1 MSDGSTDPKMKVLAG
16 RYRIIRSLGRGGIGK
31 VFLVQDLETGEDL
44 ALKMLRTKYQD
55 NSKVIARFAREVNA
69 IRQLNHPGIV
79 KMYDAKRDGDLLFYT
94 MEYVDG
100 KTLRSW
106 LTERRQLKVDSVV
119 RVLSLIAHALEHAHQ
134 ITTHRDLS
142 PENVMVMRDGSIRI
156 LDFGLA
162 KLEDSYD
169 GLTMVGVTLG
179 KLSYSSP
186 EQRRSAADVDCRAD
200 IYSMGV
206 MFYEMLTGKLP
217 KGRPLKQFRADLP
230 AYFTEFYE
238 KATAENRD
246 ERFQTAREFRHALLD
261 VWKWYTGEEEPQS
274 FSAEEGTPVPL
285 QSTSSEYEGVVAG
298 ARAGVFVRWMEWL
311 KSLFRRGRG
320 RA

>member
-1 MSDGSTDPKMKVLAG
+1 VQPEESTDPKMKVLAG
-16 RYRIIRSLGRGGIGK
+16 RYRILRSLGRGGIGK
-31 VFLVQDLETGEDL
+31 VFLVQDLESGNEL

-79 KMYDAKRDGDLLFYT
+79 KIYDAKRDGDLLFYT
-94 MEYVDG
+94 MEYIEG
-100 KTLRSW
+100 KSLREW
-106 LTERRQLKVDSVV
+106 LTERRRLQVDSVV
-119 RVLSLIAHALEHAHQ
+119 RVLSLLAHALEHAHK

-142 PENVMVMRDGSIRI
+142 PENVMVMRDGSIRV

-179 KLSYSSP
+179 KLSYSAP
-186 EQRRSAADVDCRAD
+186 EQRRSAADVDSRAD

-217 KGRPLKQFRADLP
+217 KDRPLKQFRPELP
-230 AYFTEFYE
+230 PYFTAFYE
-238 KATAENRD
+238 KATADDRD
-246 ERFQTAREFRHALLD
+246 ARFQTAREFRFALLEL
-261 VWKWYTGEEEPQS
+261 WRKHTGESEPDA
-274 FSAEEGTPVPL
+274 FREEEGTPVPVVEASSSVDIPPRL
-285 QSTSSEYEGVVAG
+285 RGTSLAG
-298 ARAGVFVRWMEWL
+298 MIRHWFN
-311 KSLFRRGRG
+311 SLLRRR
-320 RA
+320 RR